1 MNCVVNKLKIRLL
14 RATELARKYVTS
26 SDHNTQVAV
35 ILHNVSVEET
45 AGTLNEETL
54 RSAIMR
60 IMGIIQMYKFITD
73 LDNFC
78 TSDEQITYV
87 NEIQNV
93 FVHVCNSQNVY
104 VKYFPEK
111 IVLHLKADLRVFG
124 EQGLGKLSLSAFDDV
139 FISRSKGI
147 DDKFTYHFEV
157 YKDCESDAFIDFYQK
172 ETDTSKE
179 FVDKF
184 NELAI

>member
-1 MNCVVNKLKIRLL
+1 MIINKLKIRLS

-26 SDHNTQVAV
+26 SDHNTQVAT
-35 ILHNVSVEET
+35 ILHNVSLEET
-45 AGTLNEETL
+45 AGTINEETL
-54 RSAIMR
+54 RSAIMQ
-60 IMGIIQMYKFITD
+60 IMGIVQMYKFITD
-73 LDNFC
+73 LDNIC

-93 FVHVCNSQNVY
+93 FIRLCNSQNVY

-111 IVLHLKADLRVFG
+111 IVLQLKANSRVFG
-124 EQGLGKLSLSAFDDV
+124 EDGLRKLSLSAFDDV
-139 FISRSKGI
+139 FISRSKDI
-147 DDKFTYHFEV
+147 DNKLTYHFEV

-172 ETDTSKE
+172 ESDASKE